1 MKTKKIE
8 IMDTTLRDGEQ
19 TSGVSFSV
27 AEKLTI
33 SQLLLEELKVDRIEI
48 ASARV
53 SEGELGAVKAV
64 SKWACENNYLDK
76 IEVLTFVD
84 HGVSID
90 WMLQAGV
97 KVQNLLTKGSLN
109 HLTHQLKKTP
119 EQHFAEI
126 KKVIELGLKE
136 GITTN
141 VYLEDWSNGM
151 RNSPE
156 YVFQYLDFLVTQP
169 IKRILLPD
177 TLGVLTPHE
186 TYKFLKQIKAKYPDT
201 HFDFHAHN
209 DYDLGT
215 ANALEAVKAG
225 IDGLH
230 LTVNGM
236 GERAGNAPMASV
248 IAVINDFLPEV
259 EIGLK
264 ESSIYKVSKLVETFS
279 GVRIPANKPIVGEN
293 VFTQTAGI
301 HADGDNKNNLYF
313 NDLLPERFG
322 RKRTYALGKTS
333 GKANIEKNLQELGLK
348 LNNADLKKVT
358 QRVIELGDL
367 KETVTQDDLP
377 YIISDVL
384 ASKSNLELVKVESY
398 VLSHSKGLRPSA
410 TIAINFDGQI
420 FEEHAQGDGQFDA
433 FMLALSYLYK
443 AQGRILPA
451 LIDYVVHIA
460 PGSSSDALC
469 ETTITWQTDKKT
481 FTTRGLDSDQTVCA
495 IKATEKMLNIM
506 EPQYQEAL
514 EKQEVLKMQDASSK
528 NLNDWREQE
537 KRSKNQ
543 EVLKMQDASIKNQDA
558 WREQEKRSKTQEDS
572 EKQEVSIK

>member
-1 MKTKKIE
+1 MEKRKIE

-27 AEKLTI
+27 SEKLTI
-33 SQLLLEELKVDRIEI
+33 TQLLLEELHVDRVEI

-53 SEGELGAVKAV
+53 SDGEFSAVKAILT
-64 SKWACENNYLDK
+64 WAHEHGYAER
-76 IEVLTFVD
+76 IEVLSFVD
-84 HGVSID
+84 NGVSID
-90 WMLQAGV
+90 WMVNSGV
-97 KVQNLLTKGSLN
+97 KVQNLLTKGSMN

-126 KKVIELGLKE
+126 KHIIKLAASK
-136 GITTN
+136 GISTN

-156 YVFQYLDFLVTQP
+156 YVYQYLDFLSGQKV
-169 IKRILLPD
+169 KRILLPD
-177 TLGVLTPHE
+177 TLGVLTPAE
-186 TYKFLKQIKAKYPDT
+186 TFKYLSEIKAKYPKL

-215 ANALEAVKAG
+215 ANVLEAVRAG

-236 GERAGNAPMASV
+236 GERAGNAALASAV
-248 IAVINDFLPEV
+248 AVIKDFAPEV
-259 EIGLK
+259 DIKLK

-279 GVRIPANKPIVGEN
+279 GVRIPTNKPIVGEN

-322 RKRTYALGKTS
+322 RKREYALGKTS

-348 LNNADLKKVT
+348 LNDADLKKVT
-358 QRVIELGDL
+358 QRVIELGDR
-367 KETVTQDDLP
+367 KETVTKEDLP

-384 ASKSNLELVKVESY
+384 DSSLYEQKVIVGSY
-398 VLSHSKGLRPSA
+398 VLMNAMGLRPSA
-410 TIAINFDGQI
+410 TISVTIDGEE
-420 FEEHAQGDGQFDA
+420 FEENAQGDGQFDA
-433 FMLALSYLYK
+433 FMNALTKVYNK
-443 AQGRILPA
+443 KKRRLPK
-451 LIDYVVHIA
+451 LIDYAVRIA

-469 ETTITWQTDKKT
+469 ETIITWETDQKK
-481 FTTRGLDSDQTVCA
+481 FITRGLDSDQTVCA
-495 IKATEKMLNIM
+495 IKATQKMLNI
-506 EPQYQEAL
+506 
-514 EKQEVLKMQDASSK
+514 
-528 NLNDWREQE
+528 
-537 KRSKNQ
+537 
-543 EVLKMQDASIKNQDA
+543 I
-558 WREQEKRSKTQEDS
+558 
-572 EKQEVSIK
+572 

>member
-1 MKTKKIE
+1 MKKRKIE

-27 AEKLTI
+27 SEKLTI
-33 SQLLLEELKVDRIEI
+33 SQLLIEELKVNRIEI

-53 SEGELGAVKAV
+53 SEGELEAVKAV
-64 SKWACENNYLDK
+64 SQWAKENGYLDRV
-76 IEVLTFVD
+76 EVLTFVD
-84 HGVSID
+84 HGVSIN
-90 WMLQAGV
+90 WMKQAGV

-119 EQHFAEI
+119 AQHFEEI
-126 KKVIELGLKE
+126 AHVIALAKAE
-136 GITTN
+136 GIKTN

-151 RNSPE
+151 RNSSA
-156 YVFQYLDFLVTQP
+156 YVFEYLDFLSTQEVE
-169 IKRILLPD
+169 RILLPD
-177 TLGVLTPHE
+177 TLGVLTPTE
-186 TYKFLKQIKAKYPDT
+186 TFDFITEIKVKYPHT

-215 ANALEAVKAG
+215 ANVLAAVKAN

-236 GERAGNAPMASV
+236 GERAGNAPMASAV
-248 IAVINDFLPEV
+248 AVINDFLPEI
-259 EIGLK
+259 EINLE
-264 ESSIYKVSKLVETFS
+264 ESAIYKVSKLVETFS

-333 GKANIEKNLQELGLK
+333 GKANIEKNLEELGLK
-348 LNNADLKKVT
+348 LNDADLKKVT

-384 ASKSNLELVKVESY
+384 DSKTYQDKVKVESY

-410 TIAINFDGQI
+410 TIAVRVDGKLY
-420 FEEHAQGDGQFDA
+420 EEHAQGDGQFDA
-433 FMLALSYLYK
+433 FMLALSKLYK
-443 AQGRILPA
+443 SQGKILPA
-451 LIDYVVHIA
+451 LIDYAVRIA

-469 ETTITWQTDKKT
+469 ETVITWETNHKT

-495 IKATEKMLNIM
+495 IKATEKMLNIIC
-506 EPQYQEAL
+506 
-514 EKQEVLKMQDASSK
+514 D
-528 NLNDWREQE
+528 
-537 KRSKNQ
+537 
-543 EVLKMQDASIKNQDA
+543 
-558 WREQEKRSKTQEDS
+558 
-572 EKQEVSIK
+572 